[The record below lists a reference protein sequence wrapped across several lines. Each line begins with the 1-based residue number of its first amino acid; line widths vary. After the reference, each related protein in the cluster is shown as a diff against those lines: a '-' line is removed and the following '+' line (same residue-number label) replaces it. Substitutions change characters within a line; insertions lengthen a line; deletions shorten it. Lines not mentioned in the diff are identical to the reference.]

1 MMSDSWH
8 FTPGYKS
15 RKIGTWDPAKKEV
28 IKDDLEIVKV
38 RCANCGNYVRG
49 TIEYVQVFK
58 LREGDPRIAQMGKDK
73 VFKSERWCLP
83 CVRAAPMEDDSNRTM
98 LGIGYGSS

>member
-1 MMSDSWH
+1 MADSYH
-8 FTPGYKS
+8 FTPTYKS
-15 RKIGTWDPAKKEV
+15 RKIGSWDGKQV
-28 IKDDLEIVKV
+28 IQDDLEVVKV

-49 TIEYVQVFK
+49 TFEYVQVFK

-73 VFKSERWCLP
+73 VFKSERWCLR
-83 CVRAAPMEDDSNRTM
+83 CMRGANIEDDSDRTM

>member
-1 MMSDSWH
+1 MGADSYH

-15 RKIGTWDPAKKEV
+15 RKIGSWDERHGY

-49 TIEYVQVFK
+49 TVEYVMVYK
-58 LREGDPRIAQMGKDK
+58 LREGDPRIQQMGKDK
-73 VFKSERWCLP
+73 VFKSERWCLA
-83 CVRAAPMEDDSNRTM
+83 CFRGANIEDDSNRTM
-98 LGIGYGSS
+98 LGSGYGSS